1 MLAGVLRELKD
12 ARCWMSDIGVIMAN
26 DFVDPPPKEV
36 PDEERPKVPYPDV
49 LNGHEEAHLPIRKA
63 CISDV
68 EALLELVNGFASQN
82 LMLPRGPQYLFENIR
97 DYVVIVD
104 EAAGKKIVAC
114 GSLHVLWLD
123 MAEIRSMAI
132 HPDYQKRGLGRRLV
146 EFLKQEAVQL
156 GIRRL
161 FTFTLSEEF
170 FSRLGFTRKLRD
182 ELPPKVW
189 GECSRCPKYFKCD
202 EVGMVLEIS
211 G

>member
-1 MLAGVLRELKD
+1 
-12 ARCWMSDIGVIMAN
+12 MAN
-26 DFVDPPPKEV
+26 DYIDPPPEEV
-36 PDEERPKVPYPDV
+36 PEERRPKVAYPDV
-49 LNGHEEAHLPIRKA
+49 LNGHEEVYLPIRKA
-63 CISDV
+63 RISDV
-68 EALLELVNGFASQN
+68 EAMLELVNGFAAQN

-97 DYVVIVD
+97 DYVVIID
-104 EAAGKKIVAC
+104 ESNAGRIVAC
-114 GSLHVLWLD
+114 GSLHVLWDD

-156 GIRRL
+156 GVKRL

-170 FSRLGFTRKLRD
+170 FARLGFTRKLRD

-202 EVGMVLEIS
+202 EVGMVLEI
-211 G
+211 

>member
-1 MLAGVLRELKD
+1 
-12 ARCWMSDIGVIMAN
+12 MAN
-26 DFVDPPPKEV
+26 DYIDPPPEEV
-36 PDEERPKVPYPDV
+36 PEDKRPKVAYPDV
-49 LNGHEEAHLPIRKA
+49 LNGHEEAFLPIRKA
-63 CISDV
+63 RISDV

-97 DYVVIVD
+97 DYAVIVD
-104 EAAGKKIVAC
+104 EAAGGQIVAC
-114 GSLHVLWLD
+114 GSLHVLWDD

-146 EFLKQEAVQL
+146 EFLKQEAGQL
-156 GIRRL
+156 GVKRL

-170 FSRLGFTRKLRD
+170 FARLGFTRKLRD

-202 EVGMVLEIS
+202 EVGMVLEI
-211 G
+211 